1 MLEDSY
7 VGIYDLERVSFHFKA
22 ITGEVE
28 PNGKFINCMLFFQ
41 FKINVFFS
49 YIFRLFCYRL
59 VIRHL

>member
-28 PNGKFINCMLFFQ
+28 PNGTSCMLFYHF
-41 FKINVFFS
+41 
-49 YIFRLFCYRL
+49 
-59 VIRHL
+59 